1 MLRPGDILGPYRIER
16 ELGRGGAAIVYL
28 AWHQRLERPVAL
40 KVLYEHLRGDAGFV
54 ERFLFE
60 ARAAARLNHP
70 NIITIHDAGHID
82 GIDYIA
88 MAYVD
93 GETLADILRRV
104 PGPLPTDFVLSVV
117 GQVAAALDYAHQ
129 RGIVH
134 RDIKPSNILVQEN
147 GHVLL
152 TDFGI
157 ARAASFTSQI
167 TQAGMVLGTP
177 EYMSPEQA
185 AGLAVDGRSDVYSLG
200 IVAYHMLTGQP
211 PFRGETPQ
219 ATLYA
224 HLHQPLPDPRGLN
237 PALPPAVSTVLA
249 MATAKAPERRYPTA
263 TAFAQA
269 LTLALTTTPGT
280 ATSVV
285 PPTGP
290 GTPRPPTPPVA
301 APPAGAPLWLY
312 ILLGFLIGLAALA
325 FVTWILLRGQP
336 GAAPIPVPSPTVV
349 IGGILAT
356 VTPTPVPLAPLP
368 TATPTL
374 TPTATPTVTATPTPT
389 PAPRAAYIA
398 YVSNRTGSPQIYRI
412 GSDGSDDRLLTHEGR
427 NDRPFWSADGSLIF
441 FHSDRGGRLALWSMR
456 PDGSEQTRVL
466 DVADAVA
473 YSRSPDGRHMAY
485 ARRLEDGFGLY
496 LDAALWVIIPG
507 EQLAYVWS
515 PDGRFIAF
523 ELAAPT
529 KRIAVLA
536 VGERTPLLLTD
547 ETHNAWNPTWAPDG
561 RRLAF
566 ASDRDGNAGIYRLGR
581 DGENP
586 VRLTP
591 LDTWSQ
597 APAWSPDREDGGTM
611 AYMMGDA
618 GGTWSLMTMRADG
631 SGRLRLYNPAF
642 PGAVAAWS
650 ADAEQLA
657 FLVHDGDL
665 ELAVIARDGSG
676 FRRLTDNDAD
686 DWHPVWEPR

>member
-40 KVLYEHLRGDAGFV
+40 KVLYEHLRGDTDFV

-70 NIITIHDAGHID
+70 NIITVHDAGHID

-157 ARAASFTSQI
+157 AHAARFAGQI
-167 TQAGMVLGTP
+167 TQTGMVLGTP

-200 IVAYHMLTGQP
+200 IVAYHLLTGQP

-224 HLHQPLPDPRGLN
+224 HIHQPLPDPRHLN
-237 PALPPAVSTVLA
+237 PALPPAISTVLA
-249 MATAKAPERRYPTA
+249 MVTAKAPERRYPTA

-269 LTLALTTTPGT
+269 LALALTAAPEPAT
-280 ATSVV
+280 AVLSPAGGAT
-285 PPTGP
+285 
-290 GTPRPPTPPVA
+290 RPPGPPGPSPVA
-301 APPAGAPLWLY
+301 AAPLWPY
-312 ILLGFLIGLAALA
+312 VLLGFLLGLAALA
-325 FVTWILLRGQP
+325 FVAWALLRAQP
-336 GAAPIPVPSPTVV
+336 EATLAPTRPPTVV
-349 IGGILAT
+349 VGGILAT
-356 VTPTPVPLAPLP
+356 VTPTPIVVLP
-368 TATPTL
+368 
-374 TPTATPTVTATPTPT
+374 TPTATPTPTVTPTPEW
-389 PAPRAAYIA
+389 RAAYIL
-398 YVSNRTGSPQIYRI
+398 YVSDRTGNPQIYRI
-412 GSDGSDDRLLTHEGR
+412 GSDGSDDRPLTFEGR
-427 NDRPFWSADGSLIF
+427 NDRPFWSADGQRIF

-456 PDGSEQTRVL
+456 PDGHEQTPVFE
-466 DVADAVA
+466 ATDAVA
-473 YSRSPDGRHMAY
+473 YSLSPDGRHRVY
-485 ARRLEDGFGLY
+485 ARRQEDGYELY
-496 LDAALWVIIPG
+496 LDGLPWLRIPG

-515 PDGRFIAF
+515 PDSRFVAF
-523 ELAAPT
+523 ELNRVR
-529 KRIAVLA
+529 KRIAIAA
-536 VGERTPLLLTD
+536 VEAPVFLF
-547 ETHNAWNPTWAPDG
+547 ETEENANAWNPTWSPDG

-566 ASDRDGNAGIYRLGR
+566 ASDRDGNAGIYRLDLGNG
-581 DGENP
+581 DL

-591 LDTWSQ
+591 LADWSQ
-597 APAWSPDREDGGTM
+597 VPSWAPDRGDGG
-611 AYMMGDA
+611 AIAHIVGDMDN
-618 GGTWSLMTMRADG
+618 TWSLFVMQADG
-631 SGRLRLYNPAF
+631 SRRARLYNPVF
-642 PGAVAAWS
+642 PGTTVTWS
-650 ADAEQLA
+650 AAADRLA
-657 FLVHDGDL
+657 FVIADADR
-665 ELAVIARDGSG
+665 ELAVIARDGTG
-676 FRRLTDNDAD
+676 FLRLTDNSAS
-686 DWHPVWEPR
+686 DWDPVWEPR

>member
-28 AWHQRLERPVAL
+28 AWQQRLERPVAL
-40 KVLYEHLRGDAGFV
+40 KVLYEHLRGDVGFV

-70 NIITIHDAGHID
+70 NIITVHDAGHID

-88 MAYVD
+88 MAYVE

-117 GQVAAALDYAHQ
+117 AQVAAALDYAHQ

-134 RDIKPSNILVQEN
+134 RDIKPSNILVQDN

-157 ARAASFTSQI
+157 ARAASFTGPI

-185 AGLAVDGRSDVYSLG
+185 AGVAVDGRSDVYSLG

-224 HLHQPLPDPRGLN
+224 HLQQPLPDPRSLN

-269 LTLALTTTPGT
+269 LALALTAAPGT
-280 ATSVV
+280 AATVL
-285 PPTGP
+285 PPAAGAT
-290 GTPRPPTPPVA
+290 RPPGPPGPAPAVA
-301 APPAGAPLWLY
+301 APLWPY
-312 ILLGFLIGLAALA
+312 VLLGFLLGLAALA
-325 FVTWILLRGQP
+325 FVAWALLRGQP
-336 GAAPIPVPSPTVV
+336 DAAPAPARSPTAVV
-349 IGGILAT
+349 GGIPAT
-356 VTPTPVPLAPLP
+356 ATPTPMVLLPAPTATP

-374 TPTATPTVTATPTPT
+374 TLTPTPE
-389 PAPRAAYIA
+389 PRAAYIV
-398 YVSNRTGSPQIYRI
+398 YVSDRTGNPQIYRI
-412 GSDGSDDRLLTHEGR
+412 GSDGRDDRPLTHEGR
-427 NDRPFWSADGSLIF
+427 NDRPFWSADGQLLF

-456 PDGSEQTRVL
+456 PDGSEQTPVFEA
-466 DVADAVA
+466 ADAVA
-473 YSRSPDGRHMAY
+473 YALSPDGRHRVY
-485 ARRLEDGFGLY
+485 ARRQEDRYDLY
-496 LDAALWVIIPG
+496 LDGLPWLSIPG

-515 PDGRFIAF
+515 PDSRFVAF
-523 ELAAPT
+523 ELNRVR
-529 KRIAVLA
+529 KRIAIAA
-536 VGERTPLLLTD
+536 VGVGVPWF
-547 ETHNAWNPTWAPDG
+547 ETEETANAWNPTWSPDG
-561 RRLAF
+561 RWLAF
-566 ASDRDGNAGIYRLGR
+566 ASDRDGNAGIYRLDLANGSL
-581 DGENP
+581 

-591 LDTWSQ
+591 LEDWSQ
-597 APAWSPDREDGGTM
+597 VPSWSPDQGDGG
-611 AYMMGDA
+611 AIAHIVGD
-618 GGTWSLMTMRADG
+618 GNNTWSLFVMQADG
-631 SGRLRLYNPAF
+631 SRRARLYNPVF
-642 PGAVAAWS
+642 PGTTLTWS
-650 ADAEQLA
+650 ADAGRIA
-657 FLVHDGDL
+657 FGIADEDR
-665 ELAVIARDGSG
+665 ELAVIARNGTG
-676 FRRLTDNDAD
+676 FLRLTDNNAN
-686 DWHPVWEPR
+686 DWDPVWEPR